1 MFGSML
7 RLWRL
12 WRQRVHDRRFAAQF
26 SNRDLWDAAVLNAD
40 ESQLQSPA
48 RLAAGGAGQVLV
60 TPARRADRCD

>member
-1 MFGSML
+1 VWGIRPDGSNPC
-7 RLWRL
+7 RHVERNPE
-12 WRQRVHDRRFAAQF
+12 RGR
-26 SNRDLWDAAVLNAD
+26 AAVLNAD